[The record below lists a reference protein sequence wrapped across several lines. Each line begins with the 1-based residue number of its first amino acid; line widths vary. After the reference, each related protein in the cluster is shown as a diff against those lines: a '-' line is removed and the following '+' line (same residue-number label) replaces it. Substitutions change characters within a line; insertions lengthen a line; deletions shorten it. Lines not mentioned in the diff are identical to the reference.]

1 MLLDFRFLDLN
12 QTLCGHFCKRLRP
25 VGNESVPCIVEDH
38 QAQCFFYLFIFWIH
52 RREYTDSAKA
62 LFSSCY
68 FLTCD
73 VTLTAVHMALYISRR
88 HLILVG
94 GGKTVSDNDT
104 MSRHGLLA
112 TKCIFI
118 FTCHEETSSDNNA
131 RHIQS
136 GKTQEANTLTVKSFC
151 IVTYLMTFT
160 VFCHWEKLLKCLY
173 LHFKLFQCPYS
184 SVKHLKITDCCMWCC
199 CRAVL

>member
-1 MLLDFRFLDLN
+1 M
-12 QTLCGHFCKRLRP
+12 
-25 VGNESVPCIVEDH
+25 
-38 QAQCFFYLFIFWIH
+38 AQ
-52 RREYTDSAKA
+52 
-62 LFSSCY
+62 
-68 FLTCD
+68 
-73 VTLTAVHMALYISRR
+73 YISRR

-112 TKCIFI
+112 TKCIFF
-118 FTCHEETSSDNNA
+118 FTCHEETCSDNNA

-160 VFCHWEKLLKCLY
+160 VSAIEKNY
-173 LHFKLFQCPYS
+173 
-184 SVKHLKITDCCMWCC
+184 
-199 CRAVL
+199 

>member
-12 QTLCGHFCKRLRP
+12 QTLCGHFCKRLWP
-25 VGNESVPCIVEDH
+25 VGNESVPCIVENH

-73 VTLTAVHMALYISRR
+73 VTLTAVHMAQYISRR

-112 TKCIFI
+112 TKCIFFSPVMKKRVQI
-118 FTCHEETSSDNNA
+118 ITQDTFRVERPKRLTLWLWNPSALS
-131 RHIQS
+131 HI
-136 GKTQEANTLTVKSFC
+136 
-151 IVTYLMTFT
+151 
-160 VFCHWEKLLKCLY
+160 
-173 LHFKLFQCPYS
+173 
-184 SVKHLKITDCCMWCC
+184 
-199 CRAVL
+199 